1 MELIR
6 MERMSLDQLR
16 DLRVFEFVFGPKPE
30 QQDRRA
36 EMVAW
41 LDQRITEELIRSYV
55 AAAEA
60 GQLEAFHHLSRLRQR
75 IERGRQINTSSRMTH

>member
-1 MELIR
+1 